1 MTRKIVQVI
10 HIAEA
15 DDTITL
21 CEEDDIGNM
30 IQVLKTWKI
39 KDGKHTWS
47 ERYAQQFEVEE
58 VKKE

>member
-1 MTRKIVQVI
+1 MPREIVLVL
-10 HIAEA
+10 HISEL

-21 CEEDDIGNM
+21 CEEDNIGNM

-39 KDGKHTWS
+39 VDDKHTWS
-47 ERYAQQFEVEE
+47 ERFAQQFHVEE